1 MISSHGSGDEGASKR
16 AEELKRKVGRAYA
29 KLPVEVIEHYMDR
42 PPAGKNSR
50 KGWKPVFDNETRLYF
65 TYIRYSWCRPICMEY
80 TVLVDD
86 NDVILHAADGK
97 KLLLNQ
103 ETVAR
108 RLGMRQPHVS
118 RANVALVAKKLIR
131 VEGRAVYPQ
140 PAPKITEAERDY
152 SSTGIIRRCG
162 PGSPPELPRPI
173 RKQLTDDLERANADE
188 RTRTSMLQQAIAV
201 RTRFFQRNVRNCLDR
216 MSEFMYHLYR

>member
-1 MISSHGSGDEGASKR
+1 MEAVTKAPQSVRRSSKERLGARMPSFRSKSSST
-16 AEELKRKVGRAYA
+16 
-29 KLPVEVIEHYMDR
+29 YMDR

-97 KLLLNQ
+97 KLLLNR

-108 RLGMRQPHVS
+108 RLGMRQPHRPTIGSKNRNASRFCAAGNQRPRHSPRMTHFCSFRLTSTLRRGQVVLS
-118 RANVALVAKKLIR
+118 RATLYPCPASGDFIHAEGVRVAFHHPRRRR
-131 VEGRAVYPQ
+131 VR
-140 PAPKITEAERDY
+140 ISICR
-152 SSTGIIRRCG
+152 
-162 PGSPPELPRPI
+162 
-173 RKQLTDDLERANADE
+173 
-188 RTRTSMLQQAIAV
+188 RTSV
-201 RTRFFQRNVRNCLDR
+201 RR
-216 MSEFMYHLYR
+216 

>member
-1 MISSHGSGDEGASKR
+1 MEAVTKAPQSVRRSSKERLGARMPSFRSKSSST
-16 AEELKRKVGRAYA
+16 
-29 KLPVEVIEHYMDR
+29 YMDR

-152 SSTGIIRRCG
+152 SSTGITRRCG

-188 RTRTSMLQQAIAV
+188 RTRTSMLQ
-201 RTRFFQRNVRNCLDR
+201 
-216 MSEFMYHLYR
+216 